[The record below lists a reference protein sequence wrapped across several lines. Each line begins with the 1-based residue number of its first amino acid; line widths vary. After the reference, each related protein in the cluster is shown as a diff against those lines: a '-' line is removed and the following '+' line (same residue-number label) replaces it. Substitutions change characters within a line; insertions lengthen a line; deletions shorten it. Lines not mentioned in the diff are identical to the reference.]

1 VPSESVDFVLA
12 GLFGNL
18 QYCYTS
24 DTLRNINSVIGK
36 QCAKVLPKES
46 ASFGMPL
53 GLSYETLSG
62 DEKLLKR
69 ILSKLAND
77 LGNFGG
83 VSSEDMT
90 PSAKADSTRRIVTA
104 TANRRLMS
112 TMATSPATQVSVKMT
127 TQNPQDSKAASSQLS
142 GAQTNKTLVLPST
155 VKAVSNEC
163 KNCAGPGGAASLQSG
178 ADLSAIPQSPSSR
191 NNTSTSSG
199 SAALSAVAAVAVA
212 ILALV
217 F

>member
-1 VPSESVDFVLA
+1 
-12 GLFGNL
+12 
-18 QYCYTS
+18 
-24 DTLRNINSVIGK
+24 
-36 QCAKVLPKES
+36 
-46 ASFGMPL
+46 MPL
-53 GLSYETLSG
+53 GLSYEVLSG

-69 ILSKLAND
+69 LLSKMAND

-83 VSSEDMT
+83 VSAEDMT

-104 TANRRLMS
+104 TANGRRMT

-127 TQNPQDSKAASSQLS
+127 TQNPQDSKAASSQMN

-163 KNCAGPGGAASLQSG
+163 KTCAGPGGAASLQSG
-178 ADLSAIPQSPSSR
+178 ADLSSIPASPSSR
-191 NNTSTSSG
+191 NTTSTSSG
-199 SAALSAVAAVAVA
+199 SATLSAVAAVAVA
-212 ILALV
+212 VLALL